1 MSESKVTNLQEIP
14 TTTNTNTIRLP
25 PLLRDLVLPPPPPA
39 PFISTS
45 QTRALLGHQEQYERG
60 RERVRIEDI
69 LNEAIELLSYDDFVP
84 TNNNITSEDD
94 NDDRK
99 QYTNTTSNNK
109 RQ

>member
-14 TTTNTNTIRLP
+14 TNTDTIRLP
-25 PLLRDLVLPPPPPA
+25 VLPPPPPA